1 MLTCGYS
8 TFSFVSAFLMVPW
21 ALASDRFGRKP
32 CLIVA
37 LYGTAFATAM
47 FGFSQSLYEMLFWR
61 GLAGACSGS
70 TVIVRTLFAEVS
82 DQSNQARAF
91 SFYAFAG
98 NIALLVGP
106 VVGGSLSEPAKRIP
120 WIFGSVE
127 LLQKVSAC
135 WMAHLALSKSAYR
148 KQRFCSILLRC
159 QVWLSAPSWRS
170 SRLAAC
176 SFWKRYVFRNK
187 QVAGF

>member
-1 MLTCGYS
+1 
-8 TFSFVSAFLMVPW
+8 MVPW
-21 ALASDRFGRKP
+21 ALASDKFGRKP
-32 CLIVA
+32 CLIFA

-47 FGFSQSLYEMLFWR
+47 FGFSQSLYQMLFWR

-82 DQSNQARAF
+82 DRSNQARAF

-120 WIFGSVE
+120 WLFGKVE
-127 LLQKVSAC
+127 LLQKVGFHHVSTPRNFFLSSVLQYPFALPGLVVSTI
-135 WMAHLALSKSAYR
+135 LAIVTTCCL
-148 KQRFCSILLRC
+148 FFLEE
-159 QVWLSAPSWRS
+159 V
-170 SRLAAC
+170 SR
-176 SFWKRYVFRNK
+176 
-187 QVAGF
+187 